1 MPFRLKDSSKY
12 RWLTDI
18 DVVPLAPAVSIG
30 AATYIL
36 CCPLCG
42 CCHELIGQTFT
53 SIGQQIVTKPRCLL
67 REFASMGRATA
78 WKLTYEAWTA
88 QHPDAVQTDEIRC
101 IYLGGIQEIVT
112 VAAAMKALKVYAQTE
127 QELQA
132 AA

>member
-1 MPFRLKDSSKY
+1 MPFRLKDHAKF
-12 RWLTDI
+12 RWQTDI

-30 AATYIL
+30 AAFYVT

-53 SIGQQIVTKPRCLL
+53 TIGQQAVLKPRCLL
-67 REFASMGRATA
+67 REFASQGRATA

-112 VAAAMKALKVYAQTE
+112 VAAAMKALAAYATPAPE
-127 QELQA
+127 VSKA
-132 AA
+132 A